1 MLIYNSHKLYIES
14 SKKDIHLDAKL
25 YNEGGTKTNNRTN
38 EKATTTFE
46 QTSARKSNRI
56 VHDIRCH
63 AIQVLGL
70 SKIESLNKFTP
81 KSPRE

>member
-1 MLIYNSHKLYIES
+1 MLIYNSHKFYIES

-25 YNEGGTKTNNRTN
+25 YNKGGTKTNNRTN
-38 EKATTTFE
+38 EKATTTSE
-46 QTSARKSNRI
+46 QTSTRKLNRI
-56 VHDIRCH
+56 VYDIRCY
-63 AIQVLGL
+63 AIRVLGL

>member
-25 YNEGGTKTNNRTN
+25 YNEGGIKTNRTN
-38 EKATTTFE
+38 EKATTTSE
-46 QTSARKSNRI
+46 QTSTRKSNRI
-56 VHDIRCH
+56 VYDIRCH
-63 AIQVLGL
+63 VIRVLGL

-81 KSPRE
+81 KSLRE